1 MTTIAR
7 EAPSRPRPTGPRRVA
22 VMPAYNEAKTII
34 PVLDRLLPLADE
46 LIIVDD
52 GSVDNTRELVQAW
65 SADRPNVRFISFP
78 QNRGMSAAYYRAF
91 EEVGRRVD
99 MGELSADD
107 IILTV
112 DADGQHRPED
122 VDELIAHMRENRLD
136 AVIAR
141 RDMAV
146 YTLYK
151 KIGNFFISMWASL
164 WAGIWLMDVES
175 GYRAFRAGA
184 LLTALRYYKGYRY
197 SETVEVAVILARLG
211 YRVDNK
217 DFVVPVPLFRSNT
230 RLKDLVIDIA
240 AMPAAAWRLEARRG
254 APAGINQSLVYYL
267 PLTVVA
273 LLAVMAATVLQ
284 RSLFITND
292 SMQHY
297 SHVWWISDQLFHHAS
312 LPLHFKL
319 VDSGDATTFPYGF
332 VPYLTAAA
340 LRVPLGDWAV
350 TLLMVTGWLGIVWAA
365 GMARQQL
372 RDPWLALLFVL
383 NPFFIDALYSFQF
396 AAVWATFFFLL
407 FIWAFERGSTAKARV
422 GAVALLWLSVSSHP
436 ALGLVATG
444 VYGVYLL
451 WQDRSRFK
459 SYLAVCAMAA
469 PFVAPFVYMTLSTPA
484 AGESSTLTLLG
495 SQGEAVLRRGSVLFF
510 PLLAPYLAGFVRRN
524 YLLVLPI
531 VFAVSLAALAITS
544 GLVRWDDYNRGGYP
558 GVFHAADEAYNGFF
572 ASAEFEQGKHYR
584 VLPPTDREEG
594 AYAFIRHGAVLT
606 NGFFSESWLRR
617 DWTEEQFACYAAYKG
632 MDFDVI
638 EAAYSRSY
646 KKNEAGLLEQLVRDK
661 RASVA
666 YSDPEQR
673 FTVYDVR
680 PLVKATPKPGS
691 LDACGL

>member
-1 MTTIAR
+1 
-7 EAPSRPRPTGPRRVA
+7 
-22 VMPAYNEAKTII
+22 MPAYNEAKTII
-34 PVLDRLLPLADE
+34 PVLDRLMPLADE

-52 GSVDNTRELVQAW
+52 GSVDNTRELVQTW
-65 SADRPNVRFISFP
+65 CIDKPNVRFISFP

-122 VDELIAHMRENRLD
+122 VDELIAHMQENRLD

-151 KIGNFFISMWASL
+151 KVGNFLISMWASL

-184 LLTALRYYKGYRY
+184 LLTALHYYKGYKY

-211 YRVDNK
+211 YRVDNRY
-217 DFVVPVPLFRSNT
+217 FVVPIPVFRSNT
-230 RLKDLVIDIA
+230 RLKDLAIDIA
-240 AMPAAAWRLEARRG
+240 AMPAAAWRLEAKRG
-254 APAGINQSLVYYL
+254 APAGINASLVYYL
-267 PLTVVA
+267 PLAVVA
-273 LLAVMAATVLQ
+273 LLAVMAASVLQ
-284 RSLFITND
+284 RSLFVTND

-297 SHVWWISDQLFHHAS
+297 SHAWWISDQLFHHAS
-312 LPLHFKL
+312 LPLHFDL
-319 VDSGDATTFPYGF
+319 VDAGDAMTFPYGF
-332 VPYLTAAA
+332 VPYLTAAV
-340 LRVPLGDWAV
+340 LRLPLGDWAV

-365 GMARQQL
+365 GMARHQL

-396 AAVWATFFFLL
+396 AAVWATLFFLL
-407 FIWAFERGSTAKARV
+407 FVWAFERSSTTQARI
-422 GAVALLWLSVSSHP
+422 GAVALLWLAVSSHP
-436 ALGLVATG
+436 ALVLVPTVG
-444 VYGVYLL
+444 YGAYLL
-451 WQDRSRFK
+451 WQDRARFK
-459 SYLAVCAMAA
+459 PYLTACAFAA
-469 PFVAPFVYMTLSTPA
+469 PFAAPFVYMTLSTPA
-484 AGESSTLTLLG
+484 AGETSTLTLIG
-495 SQGEAVLRRGSVLFF
+495 SQGEAILRRGSVLAF
-510 PLLAPYLAGFVRRN
+510 PLLAPYVAGFVRRS
-524 YLLVLPI
+524 YLLVLPS
-531 VFAVSLAALAITS
+531 VFALSVGVLVVTS
-544 GLVRWDDYNRGGYP
+544 GAVRWDDYNRGGYP
-558 GVFHAADEAYNGFF
+558 GVFNAAAQTYEGFF
-572 ASAEFEQGKHYR
+572 ASAEFEPGKRYR
-584 VLPPTDREEG
+584 VMSPTDREEG
-594 AYAFIRHGAVLT
+594 AYAFVRNGAVLT

-617 DWTEEQFACYAAYKG
+617 DWTEAQFACYAAYKG

-638 EAAYSRSY
+638 EAAYVRSY

-680 PLVKATPKPGS
+680 PLVSATPKPAS